1 MKMTLFVALFT
12 PLIAYPAFATPQ
24 TYVPDTTHNSINQ
37 PSEGSLTADTHLSA
51 PTRFVEVSGVR
62 YAYRRFGSERGTPL
76 IFLQHFR
83 GGLDHWDPLLTD
95 VLAKG
100 RPVILFNNAGVASS
114 SGETPDTIDAM
125 GDHVAAFV
133 NALGLSQVDVLGFSI
148 GGYVAQAFTVRHPHL
163 VRKLVLV
170 GTGPRNGESP
180 TDPRVLQVAGKAVPS
195 LDDFLFLFFAPTET
209 SQAAGK
215 AFWERRHQRQDQDPL
230 SSPQTA
236 KAQVVAIMEW
246 RQPRGERH
254 AYLKTIKQPTLVVN
268 GNNDVMVP
276 TINSFNLSQHIPN
289 AQLNVY
295 PDSGHGSQFQYPE
308 LFVTHTQL
316 FLDAA

>member
-1 MKMTLFVALFT
+1 MTT
-12 PLIAYPAFATPQ
+12 
-24 TYVPDTTHNSINQ
+24 
-37 PSEGSLTADTHLSA
+37 DTHITA
-51 PTRFVEVSGVR
+51 PTRFVEANGIR
-62 YAYRRFGSERGTPL
+62 YAYRRFGSEMGTPL
-76 IFLQHFR
+76 VFLQHFR
-83 GGLDHWDPLLTD
+83 GGLDNWDPLVTD
-95 VLAKG
+95 GLAQG

-133 NALGLSQVDVLGFSI
+133 NALGLPQVDVLGFSI
-148 GGYVAQAFTVRHPHL
+148 GGYVAQAFVVRHPQL

-180 TDPRVLQVAGKAVPS
+180 TDPRVLQVAGNPVPS
-195 LDDFLFLFFAPTET
+195 LDDFLFLFFAPTAT

-215 AFWERRHQRQDQDPL
+215 AFWERRHERQDQDPP
-230 SSPQTA
+230 SSAQAA
-236 KAQVVAIMEW
+236 KAQVAAIMEW
-246 RQPRGERH
+246 REPRGERY
-254 AYLKTIKQPTLVVN
+254 AYLKTINQPTLVVN

-289 AQLNVY
+289 AQLIVY
-295 PDSGHGSQFQYPE
+295 PDAGHGSQFQYPE
-308 LFVTHTQL
+308 LFVTHTRL